1 MNTQVTLPLWLLVL
15 ILAFA
20 AVAALTHVFVL
31 PVRWFFRRRMKKL
44 VAQLNTRLDQPIRP
58 FKLMRR
64 NDMIV
69 RLIHDPEV
77 MEAVVA
83 EAAQTGEPESV
94 VFARARKYARETVP
108 SFSAS
113 VYFGFATR
121 SG

>member
-31 PVRWFFRRRMKKL
+31 PVRWFFRRRMEKL

-83 EAAQTGEPESV
+83 EAAQTGEPEITCNRQEK
-94 VFARARKYARETVP
+94 ACHKGR
-108 SFSAS
+108 
-113 VYFGFATR
+113 
-121 SG
+121 